1 MLMLLPFT
9 FCSMC
14 FVLQW
19 QLHVSRA
26 VMRQDGSS
34 VNMPPLASA
43 SDAQLLRN
51 ILSGPAP
58 TLLELRANPSATSGE
73 CVVQSFKNCDAGQ
86 WLVAEADSRNA
97 LKVPLSFEEREF
109 EADSLTH
116 VVGSSVLSATMQML
130 TPLSWAPAPVCC
142 LIFRRCRLN
151 LPWLRRWLWLCD
163 VFTGSRS
170 CARAGKSHRNSS
182 HAGKRSAAHTL
193 SCIP

>member
-43 SDAQLLRN
+43 SDAELLRN
-51 ILSGPAP
+51 ILTGPAP

-86 WLVAEADSRNA
+86 WLVAEADSRSA
-97 LKVPLSFEEREF
+97 LKVPLSIEEREF
-109 EADSLTH
+109 EADFLTH
-116 VVGSSVLSATMQML
+116 VGSSVSSATMQML
-130 TPLSWAPAPVCC
+130 TLLSWAPAPACC
-142 LIFRRCRLN
+142 LIFRRCRLEPA
-151 LPWLRRWLWLCD
+151 L
-163 VFTGSRS
+163 
-170 CARAGKSHRNSS
+170 A
-182 HAGKRSAAHTL
+182 SAVVVVV
-193 SCIP
+193 